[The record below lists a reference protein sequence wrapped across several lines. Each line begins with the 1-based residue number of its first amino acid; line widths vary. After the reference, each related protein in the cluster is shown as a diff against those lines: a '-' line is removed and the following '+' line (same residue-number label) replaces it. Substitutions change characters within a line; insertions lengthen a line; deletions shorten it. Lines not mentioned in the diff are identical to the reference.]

1 MRDRRINQ
9 RPGAAR
15 PATPPAGRPAAPAA
29 ARPPVPPAA
38 RTAAPRVD
46 PSKAEH
52 ILIESDENP
61 DPRSAGQT
69 VRARRRLKNPLR
81 HRLTVVTLFAEGY
94 LEVVEYVRGRRGEP
108 FRLDLHYLDP
118 VPTIA
123 RVVAKR
129 AWWTMAGCLA
139 AALGALL
146 LAYVA
151 SLGTLVVSFA
161 LAAGAAALVA
171 AAIALNRTY
180 ETVEFLT
187 FHGRAP
193 VLTLV
198 ANFGAIK
205 PVHAFLPVL
214 SHAIEEAAEAISGD
228 PSAYLR
234 GEMREH
240 YRLRG
245 EGVVSDEICTEATG
259 RILPLFDVQL

>member
-29 ARPPVPPAA
+29 ARPPAPPAA
-38 RTAAPRVD
+38 RPAAPR
-46 PSKAEH
+46 
-52 ILIESDENP
+52 
-61 DPRSAGQT
+61 
-69 VRARRRLKNPLR
+69 
-81 HRLTVVTLFAEGY
+81 
-94 LEVVEYVRGRRGEP
+94 
-108 FRLDLHYLDP
+108 
-118 VPTIA
+118 
-123 RVVAKR
+123 
-129 AWWTMAGCLA
+129 
-139 AALGALL
+139 L
-146 LAYVA
+146 LASAA
-151 SLGTLVVSFA
+151 SLGTLVLSVA
-161 LAAGAAALVA
+161 LAAGAAAPVA

-187 FHGRAP
+187 FHGRAL

-205 PVHAFLPVL
+205 QVHAFLPVL

-245 EGVVSDEICTEATG
+245 EGV
-259 RILPLFDVQL
+259 